1 MPMTKQEREVHN
13 DLIVALTLA
22 LSAAKT
28 MDYQECI
35 RYASEAPRR
44 AAWLLGQTADGG
56 KG

>member
-13 DLIVALTLA
+13 DLIVALKLA
-22 LSAAKT
+22 LSMAKT
-28 MDYQECI
+28 MDYLECI

-44 AAWLLGQTADGG
+44 AVWLLGQTTEGG

>member
-44 AAWLLGQTADGG
+44 AAWLLGQTEGG